1 MREIERK
8 FLVLDK
14 SFMNEAKK
22 SEPMI
27 QAYLTKDPERT
38 VRIRVQG
45 KRAYITIKGKS
56 DDKGLS
62 RFEWEKDITIAEA
75 EELLKLALPTTII
88 KTRYWV
94 PYKGQLFE
102 VDVFEGQ
109 HEGLVVAE
117 LELNTL
123 DQKIKLPGWCGEE
136 VTGKKEYY
144 NSYLSETGLSK

>member
-75 EELLKLALPTTII
+75 EELLKLALPTAII

-123 DQKIKLPGWCGEE
+123 DQEITLPGWCGEE